1 MVAWSS
7 GTNENMVAMDDIGTV
22 DKMVV
27 RISGTQR
34 SIEGRPKPMAC
45 SP

>member
-7 GTNENMVAMDDIGTV
+7 GTNENIVAMDDIGTV
-22 DKMVV
+22 NKMFV

-34 SIEGRPKPMAC
+34 SVEGRPKTMAC